1 MTGGTN
7 GRRLSF
13 GIKTTPAHTDYA
25 DVLRVWREADGI
37 ERIEH
42 AWLWDHL
49 PPLFGPPTGPTW
61 EGWTTLAALA
71 ATTERIG
78 LGLLVSNNRLRPP
91 ALLAKTAATVEG
103 ISEGRLTVGLGM
115 GPTLP
120 RPGQPAAAGPAA
132 RAVAGYRALGIEPPT
147 PGVGL
152 ARLAESCRVLRA
164 LWENEEPTDF
174 AGRHYR
180 LAGARAAPRPARRL
194 PLLIGGSGDGLLRV
208 AAEHADLWNI
218 SGPPHADVARVRER
232 AAALDAACAQLGRD
246 PGEIT
251 RSVQTHVSYTDP
263 AATRAVV
270 TDLLTTGATHIV
282 LSLPAPF
289 PEGVARWVTDEIIVP
304 VLEGANAA
312 RGGGGANA
320 VREGGG
326 ANAPRGV
333 GR

>member
-1 MTGGTN
+1 M
-7 GRRLSF
+7 SF
-13 GIKTTPAHTDYA
+13 GIKTTPAHVGYA

-37 ERIEH
+37 DRIEH

-49 PPLFGPPTGPTW
+49 PPLFGPPAGPTL

-71 ATTERIG
+71 AATERIG

-91 ALLAKTAATVEG
+91 ALLAKMAATVDAV
-103 ISEGRLTVGLGM
+103 SAGRLTVGLGM

-120 RPGQPAAAGPAA
+120 RAGGPPATGPRA

-152 ARLAESCRVLRA
+152 ARLAESCQILRA
-164 LWENEEPTDF
+164 LWEAEGPTDF

-194 PLLIGGSGDGLLRV
+194 PLLIGGAGDGLLRV
-208 AAEHADLWNI
+208 AAEHADVWNI
-218 SGPPHADVARVRER
+218 SGPPHADVERIRER
-232 AAALDAACAQLGRD
+232 AAALDAACAQLGRA

-251 RSVQTHVSYTDP
+251 RSVQTHVSYADP
-263 AATRAVV
+263 AATRATVAA
-270 TDLLTTGATHIV
+270 LLTTGATHIV

-289 PEGVARWVTDEIIVP
+289 PPNVAHWVTEQIIEP
-304 VLEGANAA
+304 TLTRAA
-312 RGGGGANA
+312 R
-320 VREGGG
+320 
-326 ANAPRGV
+326 
-333 GR
+333 